1 MNRALRRIS
10 IAVLVMF
17 VLLIVNVNYL
27 QGFDTASL
35 ASKPGNSRAFYAA
48 QNQYQRGSIVTSD
61 GKVIAASRLS
71 SGNDS
76 IKYQR
81 YYPSGPEYAPVT
93 GYYTIF
99 GATGIEAAK
108 NSLLSGNDS
117 SLDVR
122 KIIDLI
128 TGKTTKG
135 ATVQVTV
142 NSKAQD
148 AAWNALKTLGKPGAV
163 VALNPKTGAV
173 LAMAS
178 YPSFDPNVLAI
189 HDGAKLNKID
199 QKLLK
204 DPAQPLLNR
213 ALQGTYPPGS
223 TFKIVTSSAL
233 LTQSPSTTIN
243 TNVASPTTL
252 TLPQTQHIL
261 HNDQGEAC
269 GDGSG
274 QAPLITAFA
283 QSCDTTFAKIGIQ
296 VGANALND
304 MAGQFGMNDANL
316 TVPLPV
322 AKSNYVIPPSQALT
336 AFSAIGQFRRHRH
349 PAAGGHVRRGR
360 RQRRRADE
368 ARPGA
373 AGHRE
378 RPEHG
383 AGHVAVGAQ
392 PLDLILR
399 VRQHEADDARRGPA
413 ARGYGLRLPAGRH
426 RRGDRRQDRNGRDRR
441 GHEPERRRLH
451 LLCSVRQPEYRRRR
465 HNSGRRLRRLG
476 GRTHRCAGHQGIPAS
491 RGESV
496 SDYLLAGRYRLTDRI
511 AAGGMGEVW
520 RGEDDLLT
528 RSVAVK
534 LLPTGRAG
542 DEAFLARFR
551 AEARYAASLSH
562 PGIARVYDYGES
574 AEFGGAYLVME
585 LVNGEP
591 LSAILA
597 RAGRLSPDATLDI
610 VSQAARALDAAHQ
623 AGIVHRDIKPGNL
636 LVAAGGTTKI
646 TDFGI
651 ATAVAAAQASHLT
664 ETGMVMGT
672 AMYVSP
678 EQATGAQVTEAS
690 DIYSLGVVAYEC
702 LAGHPPF
709 TASEPLAI
717 AFAHKHEPVP
727 DLPPDVPEP
736 VSDLVYHML
745 AKTPQERPGSVRLVA
760 DRADMLRDALALG
773 ESAEPGYPGA
783 TRADLPAAA
792 TGALSGPGDP
802 GTGPFPGPWG
812 VRIPAPR
819 QPAPPAD
826 RGRLRPRPC
835 ARPRPRPGC
844 TSPVTSPAR
853 NSGNVDLNT
862 AQHLSSSA
870 APPASRPASPRRVR

>member
-148 AAWNALKTLGKPGAV
+148 AAWNALKSLGKPGAV

-173 LAMAS
+173 LALAS

-296 VGANALND
+296 VGANGLND
-304 MAGQFGMNDANL
+304 MAQNFGMNDANL
-316 TVPLPV
+316 TIPLPV
-322 AKSNYVIPPSQALT
+322 ARSNYVIPASQALT
-336 AFSAIGQFRRHRH
+336 AFSAIGQFSDTVT
-349 PAAGGHVRRGR
+349 PLQEAMFAAAVANGG
-360 RQRRRADE
+360 E
-368 ARPGA
+368 LIKP
-373 AGHRE
+373 
-378 RPEHG
+378 
-383 AGHVAVGAQ
+383 
-392 PLDLILR
+392 DLVQQVTASDLST
-399 VRQHEADDARRGPA
+399 VQGMSP
-413 ARGYGLRLPAGRH
+413 
-426 RRGDRRQDRNGRDRR
+426 
-441 GHEPERRRLH
+441 
-451 LLCSVRQPEYRRRR
+451 SVLS
-465 HNSGRRLRRLG
+465 HS
-476 GRTHRCAGHQGIPAS
+476 IS
-491 RGESV
+491 SSV
-496 SDYLLAGRYRLTDRI
+496 SDSMKQMMLAVVQQPEGTAYAFRQGVTGVEI
-511 AAGGMGEVW
+511 AG
-520 RGEDDLLT
+520 
-528 RSVAVK
+528 K
-534 LLPTGRAG
+534 TGT
-542 DEAFLARFR
+542 
-551 AEARYAASLSH
+551 AETGTVTSL
-562 PGIARVYDYGES
+562 
-574 AEFGGAYLVME
+574 
-585 LVNGEP
+585 N
-591 LSAILA
+591 
-597 RAGRLSPDATLDI
+597 
-610 VSQAARALDAAHQ
+610 DAAFTCFAPFANPNIAVGVIIQ
-623 AGIVHRDIKPGNL
+623 
-636 LVAAGGTTKI
+636 GG
-646 TDFGI
+646 GYG
-651 ATAVAAAQASHLT
+651 ASAAAPIA
-664 ETGMVMGT
+664 V
-672 AMYVSP
+672 
-678 EQATGAQVTEAS
+678 QV
-690 DIYSLGVVAYEC
+690 IKAY
-702 LAGHPPF
+702 
-709 TASEPLAI
+709 
-717 AFAHKHEPVP
+717 
-727 DLPPDVPEP
+727 
-736 VSDLVYHML
+736 
-745 AKTPQERPGSVRLVA
+745 Q
-760 DRADMLRDALALG
+760 RA
-773 ESAEPGYPGA
+773 
-783 TRADLPAAA
+783 
-792 TGALSGPGDP
+792 
-802 GTGPFPGPWG
+802 
-812 VRIPAPR
+812 V
-819 QPAPPAD
+819 
-826 RGRLRPRPC
+826 
-835 ARPRPRPGC
+835 
-844 TSPVTSPAR
+844 
-853 NSGNVDLNT
+853 GN
-862 AQHLSSSA
+862 Q
-870 APPASRPASPRRVR
+870 